1 MRRSLLPY
9 FSAPEIRVGPL
20 HLSTQSVCMVGA
32 VLLAYAMAARRARR
46 LGLDPSDTSAQY
58 VCAVACGVVCGNL
71 APFLLLPAGGWRQ
84 GGIALGGLWGSLS
97 GAAVWMW
104 LRRLPA
110 SEWPRRLDLFAYVAP
125 FAWSLARLGC
135 ALAHDHPGIR
145 SRSFLA
151 VRFPG
156 GPRYDLGL
164 LEMLLAIGVAALF
177 AALGRRERTSG
188 LYFGWCGLL
197 YGAFRLAI
205 EPLRAEP
212 ASAVQLF
219 DRIAAGASVAVGLAI
234 LTNATLS
241 HRHYLH
247 RLRH

>member
-1 MRRSLLPY
+1 MRTSLFPY
-9 FSAPEIRVGPL
+9 FSAPEIRLGAL

-46 LGLDPSDTSAQY
+46 FRIDSSDSRGQY

-71 APFLLLPAGGWRQ
+71 APVLLLPAGGWRQ

-97 GAAVWMW
+97 GAVVWMW
-104 LRRLPA
+104 LRRLRA
-110 SEWPRRLDLFAYVAP
+110 DEWLRRLDLFAYVAP

-164 LEMLLAIGVAALF
+164 LEVLLAIGVAAPF
-177 AALGRRERTSG
+177 AALGRRERISG
-188 LYFGWCGLL
+188 LYLGLWGL
-197 YGAFRLAI
+197 IYGAFRLAI
-205 EPLRAEP
+205 EPLRAAP
-212 ASAVQLF
+212 ASALQFF
-219 DRIAAGASVAVGLAI
+219 DRIAAGAIAAGGMAVLVYA
-234 LTNATLS
+234 ALS
-241 HRHYLH
+241 HRNHLH
-247 RLRH
+247 RARL